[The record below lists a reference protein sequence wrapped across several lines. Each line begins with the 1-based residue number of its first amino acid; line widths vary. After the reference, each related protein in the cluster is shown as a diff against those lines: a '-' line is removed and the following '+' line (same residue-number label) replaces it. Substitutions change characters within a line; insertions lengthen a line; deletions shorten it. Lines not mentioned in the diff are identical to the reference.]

1 MKKKS
6 DKHIVRQ
13 KIDEEDIEDEDA
25 ELEDEEEDDE
35 DYIQAPLPSK
45 ANKTG
50 LQRKQ
55 TKTGNNIFGDM
66 GSRSDDE
73 EEDNNNL
80 ANEVQAVNRLSQA
93 SSLRRIGTK
102 MLNTTLSAEIIP
114 SGKLRLTFKE
124 KLIKWFKSKWF
135 SLAMIFVTAWTMISE
150 DLRNIA
156 FKAVDPLFYTIMLLI

>member
-13 KIDEEDIEDEDA
+13 KIDEEDNEEEEVD
-25 ELEDEEEDDE
+25 LEEEEEDDE
-35 DYIQAPLPSK
+35 DFIQAPLPSK
-45 ANKTG
+45 PNKPG

-55 TKTGNNIFGDM
+55 TKTGNNIFGDI

-73 EEDNNNL
+73 EEEEERL
-80 ANEVQAVNRLSQA
+80 ANEVQAVVRLSQA
-93 SSLRRIGTK
+93 SSLRRVATK
-102 MLNTTLSAEIIP
+102 MLNTTLSGEIVLPI
-114 SGKLRLTFKE
+114 KLRLTFKE